1 MAQAMAYGFENLK
14 PEPQAKVSQAHGLA
28 LAWPILLGLA
38 WLLAS
43 RPSQH
48 ITNWDQAMMTS
59 LSSHGLACP
68 YSSNAALFVT
78 KLGICST
85 MEFWRSALCFI

>member
-14 PEPQAKVSQAHGLA
+14 PGPQAKVSQAHGLA

-43 RPSQH
+43 GPSQH
-48 ITNWDQAMMTS
+48 ITILDS
-59 LSSHGLACP
+59 I
-68 YSSNAALFVT
+68 NAFN
-78 KLGICST
+78 IHH
-85 MEFWRSALCFI
+85 